1 MSAYLLAD
9 IDVHDLAEYEEY
21 RQRVPALIEAHGGRY
36 LVRGGEAEVLEGDWQ
51 PRRAIVL
58 EFPSMAHLRAFYD
71 SPEYAPLRAL
81 RERVSHSRVV
91 AVEGV
96 APCAPSVRA

>member
-1 MSAYLLAD
+1 MPAYLLAD
-9 IDVHDLAEYEEY
+9 IDVHDLVAYEEY
-21 RQRVPALIEAHGGRY
+21 RQRVPSLIEAHGGRY

-58 EFPSMAHLRAFYD
+58 EFPSMAELRAFYD
-71 SPEYAPLRAL
+71 SSEYAPLKAL

-96 APCAPSVRA
+96 TAFTPETS